1 MTDSEYITRYTRDT
15 SGYIKIHKYL
25 CIQLITHRIAV
36 GVGVE
41 RLRKQVNSSVVG
53 VGRFRPVFYVM
64 CYVMQ
69 DSSSRV
75 RLSTELD
82 ECVCLLGALSGP
94 TASSPCSHPWP
105 R

>member
-1 MTDSEYITRYTRDT
+1 MLVLN
-15 SGYIKIHKYL
+15 GY
-25 CIQLITHRIAV
+25 
-36 GVGVE
+36 E
-41 RLRKQVNSSVVG
+41 NSSVVG
-53 VGRFRPVFYVM
+53 VGRFRPVFYIM

-94 TASSPCSHPWP
+94 TASSPCSHGRGSVWLAP
-105 R
+105 